1 MRDAEVVASVV
12 AGDPAGLAEAYDR
25 YAGPLYAYC
34 WFMLDDP
41 AEAAEA
47 VRDTFL
53 IAASRLGRL
62 RDPERLRPWLHAA
75 ARNEC
80 LRRLG
85 TRQAAPAPDAAAD
98 TASGGLDITA
108 DPERI
113 GLRALVRSAVGGLNP
128 GDREVIVLRLGL
140 GMQAAEVAMVLGVSR
155 NRERS
160 LLSRARGRLR
170 GCLGMLLVGLAGRD
184 DCHELYAM
192 LAGWD
197 GRLTAGVRKRLQR
210 HIERCATCADRGGAE
225 LRRATLPGMPPAES
239 LAIMTAENT
248 WLAASAPAGLRDHVL
263 WMATTE
269 DDDALTFD
277 ADLRSRAG
285 AFGRGG
291 FPKPL
296 PVPKSGWYWSP
307 QGKVAVLGGVAMV
320 IAAFVVTLALT
331 GNWLPGASAGSNQAG
346 NAATQP
352 APPAPAATGA
362 AAAPAAPVAQQT
374 PTPHP
379 SPSATASNAPQP
391 AANRPSAHPTAKHTA
406 TASQPAG
413 LPTTPAPTAST
424 GTPVAPPP
432 PTATQTP
439 TRTPTTAPGTLV
451 VSTGTLDLNRS
462 DPSGAIM
469 LTAENG
475 PVTWSISQTGG
486 AEGLVISPAEGALAE
501 GQSVQV
507 TVTAT
512 GVTRRFTAE
521 LTVSPGGQT
530 VTVVYNARSF

>member
-1 MRDAEVVASVV
+1 MRDAEVVGSVV

-62 RDPERLRPWLHAA
+62 RDPERLRPWLHAVT
-75 ARNEC
+75 RNEC

-85 TRQAAPAPDAAAD
+85 ARQAVSAPDAAD
-98 TASGGLDITA
+98 TAARGVDITA
-108 DPERI
+108 DPERTE
-113 GLRALVRSAVGGLNP
+113 LRALVRSAVDGLNP
-128 GDREVIVLRLGL
+128 GDRELIVLRLGL
-140 GMQAAEVAMVLGVSR
+140 GMHAAEVATVLGVSR

-160 LLSRARGRLR
+160 LLSRARARLR

-184 DCHELYAM
+184 DCNELYAM

-197 GRLTAGVRKRLQR
+197 GRLTVGVRKRLQR

-225 LRRATLPGMPPAES
+225 LRRATLPGMMPAES
-239 LAIMTAENT
+239 LAVMTAENT
-248 WLAASAPAGLRDHVL
+248 WVAAAGVPAGLRAHVL
-263 WMATTE
+263 WMATTT
-269 DDDALTFD
+269 DDDALTYE
-277 ADLRSRAG
+277 ADLRSRARG
-285 AFGRGG
+285 FGRRG

-307 QGKVAVLGGVAMV
+307 QGKLAVAGGVAMV
-320 IAAFVVTLALT
+320 IFAFVVTLALT
-331 GNWLPGASAGSNQAG
+331 GNWLPGPAAGSNPAG
-346 NAATQP
+346 NAAAQQ

-362 AAAPAAPVAQQT
+362 AVAPAAPAARQT

-379 SPSATASNAPQP
+379 SVSTTASAPPP
-391 AANRPSAHPTAKHTA
+391 AASRPSGHPTAQHTA
-406 TASQPAG
+406 TTSPSAG
-413 LPTTPAPTAST
+413 LHTAPAPTASA
-424 GTPVAPPP
+424 GTPAAPPP
-432 PTATQTP
+432 PSATPTATQTP
-439 TRTPTTAPGTLV
+439 TTAQGTLV
-451 VSTGTLDLNRS
+451 VSTGRVDLNRS
-462 DPSGAIM
+462 DPRGAIM

-486 AEGLVISPAEGALAE
+486 TGGLVISPAQGALGE

-512 GVTRRFTAE
+512 GATRRFTAE
-521 LTVSPGGQT
+521 LTVSPGGRT
-530 VTVVYNARSF
+530 VTVVYNSRSF